1 VLARQRASAQN
12 AAAMYLWNVKT
23 KRKTNRKR
31 SARLKAK
38 LAQKNHRRRAR
49 LTRP

>member
-1 VLARQRASAQN
+1 MRP
-12 AAAMYLWNVKT
+12 AMYLWNAKMR
-23 KRKTNRKR
+23 RKTNRKR

-38 LAQKNHRRRAR
+38 LAQKNRRRRAR